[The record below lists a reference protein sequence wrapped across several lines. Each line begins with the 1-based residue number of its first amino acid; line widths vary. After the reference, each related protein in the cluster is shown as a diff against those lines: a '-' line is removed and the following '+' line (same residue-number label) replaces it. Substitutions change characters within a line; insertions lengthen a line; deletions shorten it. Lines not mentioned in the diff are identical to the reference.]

1 MKISKQY
8 LLEQLTVK
16 SPKELAQEIV
26 KKQVFADGIPAG
38 YELQYDATVQKYT
51 TMLEK
56 LVLEEARLV

>member
-1 MKISKQY
+1 MKISKQE

-16 SPKELAQEIV
+16 SPKELATEIV
-26 KKQVFADGIPAG
+26 KKQVFNGAVPVG

-56 LVLEEARLV
+56 LVLEKARLA